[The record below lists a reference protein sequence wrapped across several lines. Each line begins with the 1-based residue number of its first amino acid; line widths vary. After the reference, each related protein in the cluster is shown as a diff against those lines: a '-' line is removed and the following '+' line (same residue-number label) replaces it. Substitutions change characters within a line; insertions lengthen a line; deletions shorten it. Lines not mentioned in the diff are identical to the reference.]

1 MSELI
6 FYDVL
11 EQTKYQITVCKPAA
25 LEDLS
30 DMFISSEELRDLT
43 GQGNSHNY
51 LGEGQTRKLCLKSSV
66 TAEINKLIAKLET
79 SGKKSIPIEDED
91 LLDVLKGGYLS
102 DFIDDD
108 TTFGRHGDR
117 LGYKK
122 RYARK
127 KHKATQGDVR
137 NLWDALSNGFY
148 DKYKT
153 WPTHIPKYDRHI
165 RMFKAFKKI
174 VGWRLVRSRTDKE
187 QAKFYRQIWDNPEEY
202 IR

>member
-1 MSELI
+1 MSELV

-30 DMFISSEELRDLT
+30 DMFISSEELRELT
-43 GQGNSHNY
+43 GHNY

-79 SGKKSIPIEDED
+79 SGKKSIPIGDED
-91 LLDVLKGGYLS
+91 LLDVLKGGHLS
-102 DFIDDD
+102 GFIDGND
-108 TTFGRHGDR
+108 TFGRHGNR

-122 RYARK
+122 RYVRK
-127 KHKATQGDVR
+127 KHKATQRDVQD
-137 NLWDALSNGFY
+137 LWNALSSGFRE
-148 DKYKT
+148 KYKA
-153 WPTHIPKYDRHI
+153 WPPYFTKQDRHI
-165 RMFKAFKKI
+165 GMFKAFKKI
-174 VGWRLVRSRTDKE
+174 VGWRLVRSRTNKE